1 MANVAYYQQRIAELK
16 RAQQEENS
24 AEAALRKAR
33 ANLFFD
39 ENSQLEFLAR
49 RRFPNDPIAP
59 MRYKIINGE
68 IMYEDD
74 NGRLHPEFENI
85 EDASFFQEYI
95 TPNLVPATTVAADIA
110 GGMYGAGKGFEKGL
124 ELVTRSPVKH
134 PLAQA
139 AIVLGSTAFGGFA
152 GNLLVGGA
160 ARLPREAM
168 IDQFYNLPPE
178 EIMAASED
186 LLISSGFSAI
196 PFGAG
201 PARQVMN
208 KFAGKEDTLQYL
220 INLRGNVQ
228 ETIDEARKF
237 GVELT
242 PAEAA
247 DFASRAV
254 DIQYFLSRQPQIRA
268 VRDFYARRAPQM
280 REAIE
285 IFADKIGSVAP
296 GRRGDANSRVQ
307 AAAKEAMDEIQR
319 RRKNRSAKLYESL
332 RGEEIE
338 VDISPLIE
346 KLDEIIK
353 DTKRP
358 ESTREAAIGFRRGLM
373 EIKPEQRPILD
384 EQGVPKRGN
393 QGEVLMQET
402 GEEVEIPL
410 TNLMDIHDRRTTDLE
425 RVIRQNLDTANGKM
439 FVDLR
444 EDLSALLDAADESGT
459 YRLARRVYDETKP
472 QIDLVQR
479 SAIGR
484 MANLITDKQTASAV
498 KSLFDPDVSDA
509 SLRNARRVL
518 QAVDKE
524 AFKDAKKYFIQ
535 NKLEEATK
543 QTVEMGLPGFQNYF
557 ESPKTRRALQELLEP
572 EEFENFY
579 TMMGFVGDA
588 LRTVPRGGS
597 VTQPL
602 LAQEQQLA
610 KEVGGMGTG
619 ALKLA
624 LAILRLPGRLAT
636 GQVGDDILRNIALKQ
651 AESYY
656 QAMADVLFSDDAA
669 ESVANAYN
677 YFSKTGYG
685 LTQAAGRAIGDA
697 VGDIGEEQYEPT
709 PEDLE
714 RMRQEIEALENP
726 QSSATPQPSSM
737 DLDTDIFEP
746 LPQTGS
752 GAPQLSMLGPTI
764 LPSDEDRELAERLRM
779 TRSGIGGL
787 MV

>member
-1 MANVAYYQQRIAELK
+1 MPNVAYYRQQIEELR

-24 AEAALRKAR
+24 AEAALRKAQ

-49 RRFPNDPIAP
+49 RRFPNDPVAP

-74 NGRLHPEFENI
+74 NGQLQPEFEGI
-85 EDASFFQEYI
+85 EDASFFEEYI
-95 TPNLVPATTVAADIA
+95 TPNLVPATTVAADIG
-110 GGMYGAGKGFEKGL
+110 GGMYGAGKGFQKGL
-124 ELVTRSPVKH
+124 ELAMRSPVKH

-139 AIVLGSTAFGGFA
+139 AIVLGSTALGGFGG
-152 GNLLVGGA
+152 NLVVGGA
-160 ARLPREAM
+160 ARLPREAL

-178 EIMAASED
+178 ELMAAGED

-208 KFAGKEDTLQYL
+208 KFTGKEDTLQYL
-220 INLRGNVQ
+220 INLRGSVQ

-247 DFASRAV
+247 DFATRAV

-285 IFADKIGSVAP
+285 LFADKLGSVAP
-296 GRRGDANSRVQ
+296 GRYGDTNTRVQ
-307 AAAKEAMDEIQR
+307 AAAQQAMEEIQA
-319 RRKNRSAKLYESL
+319 RRKNRAAKLYDSL
-332 RGEEIE
+332 RDEEIE
-338 VDISPLIE
+338 VDISPIIK

-353 DTKRP
+353 NTKRP
-358 ESTREAAIGFRRGLM
+358 QSTRDAAAGFRRGLM

-384 EQGVPKRGN
+384 AQGVPRRGN
-393 QGEVLMQET
+393 QNEILMQET
-402 GEEVEIPL
+402 DKEVELPL

-425 RVIRQNLDTANGKM
+425 DVIKSNLHTANGEM
-439 FVDLR
+439 FVELRKDLTR
-444 EDLSALLDAADESGT
+444 LLDAADESGT

-479 SAIGR
+479 SAIGK
-484 MANLITDKQTASAV
+484 LSSLVTDKKTASAV
-498 KSLFDPDVSDA
+498 KALFDPDVSVA

-579 TMMGFVGDA
+579 KMMGFVGDA

-619 ALKLA
+619 AFKLA
-624 LAILRLPGRLAT
+624 LATLRLPGRLAT
-636 GQVGDDILRNIALKQ
+636 GQVGDDILRNIAMKQ

-656 QAMADVLFSDDAA
+656 KAMADVLFSDDAA

-677 YFSKTGYG
+677 YFNKVSYG
-685 LTQAAGRAIGDA
+685 GLQGAGRAVGDA

-714 RMRQEIEALENP
+714 RMRQEMEALENP

-737 DLDTDIFEP
+737 DLNTDIFDP
-746 LPQTGS
+746 LPQTGGGMS
-752 GAPQLSMLGPTI
+752 SMGIPGPTV
-764 LPSDEDRELAERLRM
+764 LPSDQDRELAERLRQA
-779 TRSGIGGL
+779 RSGIGGL
-787 MV
+787 AV

>member
-1 MANVAYYQQRIAELK
+1 MPSVAYYQQKITELK
-16 RAQQEENS
+16 KAQQEETS
-24 AEAALRKAR
+24 AEAAFRKAQ

-59 MRYKIINGE
+59 MRYKVVNGR

-74 NGRLHPEFENI
+74 NGQLQPEFEGI
-85 EDASFFQEYI
+85 EDASFFEEYI
-95 TPNLVPATTVAADIA
+95 TPNLVPATTVVADIG
-110 GGMYGAGKGFEKGL
+110 GGMYGAGKGFQKGL
-124 ELVTRSPVKH
+124 EIAQRSPAKH

-139 AIVLGSTAFGGFA
+139 AIVLGSTALGGFGG
-152 GNLLVGGA
+152 NLVVGGA
-160 ARLPREAM
+160 ARLPREAL

-178 EIMAASED
+178 ELMAAGED

-208 KFAGKEDTLQYL
+208 KFTGKEDTLQYL
-220 INLRGNVQ
+220 INLRGSVQ

-247 DFASRAV
+247 DFATRAV

-268 VRDFYARRAPQM
+268 VREFYQTRAPQM
-280 REAIE
+280 REAIDL
-285 IFADKIGSVAP
+285 FADKLGSVAP
-296 GRRGDANSRVQ
+296 GRYGDTNTRVQ
-307 AAAKEAMDEIQR
+307 AAAQEAMAEIQA
-319 RRKNRSAKLYESL
+319 RRKNRAAKLYDSL

-338 VDISPLIE
+338 VDTTPILQQ
-346 KLDEIIK
+346 LDEIIA
-353 DTKRP
+353 DVEAP
-358 ESTREAAIGFRRGLM
+358 NSTRQAAEEFKTGLM
-373 EIKPEQRPILD
+373 ATRVEQRQVLD
-384 EQGVPKRGN
+384 EQGIPERGKN
-393 QGEVLMQET
+393 NEILMEDV
-402 GEEVEIPL
+402 EVEYPL
-410 TNLMDIHDRRTTDLE
+410 TNLMAIHDRRTTDLE
-425 RVIRQNLDTANGKM
+425 NVIQQNLRNANAKT
-439 FVDLR
+439 FINIR
-444 EDLSALLDAADESGT
+444 EDLTKLLDAADESGT
-459 YRLARRVYDETKP
+459 YNLARRVYDEAKP

-479 SAIGR
+479 SAIGKLSR
-484 MANLITDKQTASAV
+484 LVTDKQTANAV
-498 KSLFDPDVSDA
+498 KSLFDPDVSPQ
-509 SLRNARRVL
+509 SLRNSRRVL
-518 QAVDKE
+518 QAVDPE
-524 AFKDAKKYFIQ
+524 AFKDAKKFFLQ
-535 NKLEEATK
+535 NKLDEATK
-543 QTVEMGLPGFQNYF
+543 QTVELGLPGFQAYF
-557 ESPKTRRALQELLEP
+557 ELPKTKRALQELFEP

-588 LRTVPRGGS
+588 LRTTPRGGS

-602 LAQEQQLA
+602 LVQERELA
-610 KEVGGMGTG
+610 EELGGMGTG
-619 ALKLA
+619 AMKLA
-624 LAILRLPGRLAT
+624 LATLRLPGRLAT
-636 GQVGDDILRNIALKQ
+636 GQFGDDILRNIALKQ

-677 YFSKTGYG
+677 YFNRVGYG
-685 LTQAAGRAIGDA
+685 GLQGAGDVVSEAAEN
-697 VGDIGEEQYEPT
+697 IGEQDYQPT

-714 RMRQEIEALENP
+714 RMQQEIEALQNP
-726 QSSATPQPSSM
+726 QSSISVQPE
-737 DLDTDIFEP
+737 TDIFEP

-787 MV
+787 AV